1 MPQRMRTEGGS
12 RPTRMASL
20 RRAQTRRSRSRSA
33 HVVVPR
39 DKLGYVV
46 RPCHG
51 IRNKQY
57 SSTRDYICHLRTALE
72 LGAGAGLLAIAAAH
86 LGATVTATDMGRT
99 RARSMRRPQ
108 QCKKRR
114 GADHRETSVGL
125 RYGTSASV
133 RRAFLLLEKV
143 GTSCLLWTAYTRAA
157 ARPTKVQPLTARC

>member
-39 DKLGYVV
+39 DKLGYV

-57 SSTRDYICHLRTALE
+57 SSTRDHICHLRTALE

-125 RYGTSASV
+125 RGGATGPQPQCGGHFFYW
-133 RRAFLLLEKV
+133 RRLGHLACCGLRIP
-143 GTSCLLWTAYTRAA
+143 GPPQGQR
-157 ARPTKVQPLTARC
+157 RCSR